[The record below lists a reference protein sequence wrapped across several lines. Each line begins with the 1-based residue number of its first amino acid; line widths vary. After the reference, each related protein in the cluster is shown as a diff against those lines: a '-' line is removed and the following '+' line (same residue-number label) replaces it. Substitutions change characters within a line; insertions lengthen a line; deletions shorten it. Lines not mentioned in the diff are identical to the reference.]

1 MVAFGAT
8 CYFIDFLTPLMN
20 TFGAPFRRMLIRLPL
35 GVTEELYFSPL
46 LWLLLLL
53 DVDEVVVEVEVEL
66 VDEDEDELGLESAA
80 WR

>member
-1 MVAFGAT
+1 
-8 CYFIDFLTPLMN
+8 
-20 TFGAPFRRMLIRLPL
+20 MLIRLPL

-46 LWLLLLL
+46 LWLSLLL